1 MFKLAD
7 YEKIVYIISYRG
19 GNIKKLLYGFLILVV
34 VGYFGVGYY
43 IYDVAATVPCAVWEG
58 EQANTPSN
66 FSDWDEYDVDVSQYF
81 IPNYETISID
91 STDEVILSAWWM
103 ENDPQ
108 AKTVV
113 IIHGLTSSKY
123 SSGVLLASGILYK
136 NGFNVLAMDMRDH
149 GDSTCEDGYYS
160 AGQKESDDSAAVV
173 DWLVEEK
180 NISASNIGIYGQSLG
195 ALTTLQTGAKTQNFA
210 AIAVHDPPVSFETL
224 VREEMEYQGFPPIVY
239 TPVNHYARIFKGENL
254 TEVTPEV
261 AIAGGNKQPIL
272 VFNGMLDKR
281 VLAHHTDDLIK
292 IANDNGVEITTYRY
306 DDMGHVESLWG
317 YNDEFSTAI
326 VDFFNKNLSS

>member
-1 MFKLAD
+1 M
-7 YEKIVYIISYRG
+7 
-19 GNIKKLLYGFLILVV
+19 LVV

-43 IYDVAATVPCAVWEG
+43 IYDVSATVPCAVWEG
-58 EQANTPSN
+58 EQTNNPSN
-66 FSDWDEYDVDVSQYF
+66 FSEWEDYDVDVTQYF
-81 IPNYETISID
+81 MPSYETVSID
-91 STDEVILSAWWM
+91 STDNVKLSAWWM

-113 IIHGLTSSKY
+113 VIHGLTSSKY
-123 SSGVLLASGILYK
+123 SSGVLLASGILYQ

-173 DWLVEEK
+173 DWLVTEK
-180 NISASNIGIYGQSLG
+180 NISANKIGIYGQSLG

-210 AIAVHDPPVSFETL
+210 AIAVHDPPVAFETL
-224 VREEMEYQGFPPIVY
+224 VREEMEFQGFPPSLY
-239 TPVNHYARIFKGENL
+239 TPVLHYARVFRGENL

-272 VFNGMLDKR
+272 VFNGLLDTR

-306 DDMGHVESLWG
+306 EDMGHVESLWG
-317 YNDEFSTAI
+317 YNEEFGKAI
-326 VDFFNKNLSS
+326 VSFFNENLSS